1 MPVFNARAFCM
12 DGQCNITQGI
22 KLLHQN
28 ADDIHMY
35 MILEL
40 TETQHKPVEIVRQQ
54 IKPDLTGYIL
64 KKKTYVFNLF

>member
-1 MPVFNARAFCM
+1 MPVFTARAFCM

-40 TETQHKPVEIVRQQ
+40 TETQHKTVEIVRQQ
-54 IKPDLTGYIL
+54 IKPDLTGYFFL
-64 KKKTYVFNLF
+64 KEKHVFNHF